1 MMQPPLSTRIT
12 STRPSQW
19 VWRVSLD
26 GKRVGTVYGGDTG
39 VGFTAR
45 DNNFHLLGRGYPSA
59 EAAMLAC
66 VAVMSTVTSL
76 QRADG
81 RASRRTA

>member
-1 MMQPPLSTRIT
+1 MQPPLSARLT

-26 GKRVGTVYGGDTG
+26 GRRVGTVHGGHEG

-45 DNNFHLLGRGYPSA
+45 DNHFHILGRGYPSA

-66 VAVMSTVTSL
+66 VPVTATV
-76 QRADG
+76 R
-81 RASRRTA
+81 